1 MWKFL
6 KFLIWTG
13 IAMSFGI
20 ALATY
25 EVSGRTPVQHFQR
38 AWKKN
43 GAAAKLD
50 GWKLGAIEALEDGKD
65 AVSRAWDKEPKERH
79 SREDRESIEKLIA
92 KRNQSK

>member
-6 KFLIWTG
+6 KFLIWTA
-13 IAMSFGI
+13 IATGFGI

-43 GAAAKLD
+43 AVATKLE
-50 GWKLGAIEALEDGKD
+50 GWKISAIEALEDGKD
-65 AVSRAWDKEPKERH
+65 DLSRAWDKEPKERH
-79 SREDRESIEKLIA
+79 SREDREAVQKLIA